1 VVKKDATDGE
11 RLCTFIKKNLI
22 DDDLWPEF
30 SSALI
35 ATGRD
40 KEWRLF
46 VEEVISTQ
54 LTGRLVSS
62 GKSIA
67 EDLGGKKFILTLQF
81 EQRMKSLIDETT
93 RGGLGNRDV
102 KARLTDL
109 TTNAV
114 LATYETL
121 KAADDKLIRTE
132 AGRVPQC
139 FLCNRRLVMVK
150 GAAVREL
157 SEDER
162 QLAVEVEHVWPRSY
176 GGNTIAENLAFACH
190 GCNQRKENYANWAM
204 VDSQSFILGW
214 NPDTDDLQEVP
225 GWRRFALTSW
235 RAHQIAENG
244 SLTLK
249 QAFFRLTSVV
259 LDRPR
264 VMRLADAADFFNI
277 TNHTEID

>member
-1 VVKKDATDGE
+1 
-11 RLCTFIKKNLI
+11 
-22 DDDLWPEF
+22 
-30 SSALI
+30 
-35 ATGRD
+35 
-40 KEWRLF
+40 
-46 VEEVISTQ
+46 
-54 LTGRLVSS
+54 
-62 GKSIA
+62 
-67 EDLGGKKFILTLQF
+67 
-81 EQRMKSLIDETT
+81 
-93 RGGLGNRDV
+93 
-102 KARLTDL
+102 
-109 TTNAV
+109 
-114 LATYETL
+114 
-121 KAADDKLIRTE
+121 
-132 AGRVPQC
+132 
-139 FLCNRRLVMVK
+139 MVK

>member
-1 VVKKDATDGE
+1 VVKKDITDGE
-11 RLCTFIKKNLI
+11 RLCTFIKRNLI
-22 DDDLWPEF
+22 DQDVWPDF

-46 VEEVISTQ
+46 VEEVVSTQ

-67 EDLGGKKFILTLQF
+67 EELGGKKNISTLLF
-81 EQRMKSLIDETT
+81 HQRIKSFIDETT
-93 RGGLGNRDV
+93 RDGLGNRDV
-102 KARLTDL
+102 KTRLKDL
-109 TTNAV
+109 TANAV

-121 KAADDKLIRTE
+121 KTADEKLVRAE
-132 AGRVPQC
+132 AGRLPQC
-139 FLCNRRLVMVK
+139 FLCNRRLVMVQ
-150 GAAVREL
+150 GPAVREL

-214 NPDTDDLQEVP
+214 NPDTDDLKEVP
-225 GWRRFALTSW
+225 GWRRFALTSLK
-235 RAHQIAENG
+235 AHQIAENQ

-277 TNHTEID
+277 TNHAEID